1 MHIEFTRIRD
11 TFMVV
16 RVTAAGTRRTEP
28 PAVAILSLQNEAQ
41 VQEQELQG
49 QRSLIG
55 PAQVAIH
62 NALRA
67 GESSDDARTA
77 FELIQTAIFEKQVA
91 LADIKGAIAN
101 ILQVASTENAQ
112 SMIKAAADS
121 ISDELSSYKLPELEI
136 SQ

>member
-62 NALRA
+62 NA
-67 GESSDDARTA
+67 
-77 FELIQTAIFEKQVA
+77 
-91 LADIKGAIAN
+91 
-101 ILQVASTENAQ
+101 
-112 SMIKAAADS
+112 
-121 ISDELSSYKLPELEI
+121 
-136 SQ
+136 

>member
-1 MHIEFTRIRD
+1 M
-11 TFMVV
+11 
-16 RVTAAGTRRTEP
+16 
-28 PAVAILSLQNEAQ
+28 
-41 VQEQELQG
+41 
-49 QRSLIG
+49 
-55 PAQVAIH
+55 
-62 NALRA
+62 
-67 GESSDDARTA
+67 
-77 FELIQTAIFEKQVA
+77 A